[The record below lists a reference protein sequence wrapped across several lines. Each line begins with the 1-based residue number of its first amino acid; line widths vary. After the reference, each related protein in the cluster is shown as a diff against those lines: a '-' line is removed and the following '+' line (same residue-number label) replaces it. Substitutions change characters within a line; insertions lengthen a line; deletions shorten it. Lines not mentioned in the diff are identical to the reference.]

1 MTCWSIFG
9 IFEYGFDFVEI
20 LDSEK
25 INFLKLEFLDPV
37 QHSNI
42 PLYTYFYPFKSYP
55 RSWLKTALI
64 LQDHKKVLG
73 VKWHLGAWLCSV
85 KGTAEFFA
93 SAKISPRNLN
103 HMREYLSMGKGD
115 QMGQNH
121 GQTGVKKPP
130 KTVPFKQIKLNKSFF
145 TVLKRLPCLKTCFF
159 ILVKSSGESCGTACT
174 KTQLEFY
181 TDQNPG
187 VHTVSMHR
195 RRMETEA
202 KAKVVASVW
211 GQNVFNSW
219 LAVFPRS
226 IWTKKLNSS
235 FSFKSTEA
243 KHLSR

>member
-1 MTCWSIFG
+1 
-9 IFEYGFDFVEI
+9 
-20 LDSEK
+20 
-25 INFLKLEFLDPV
+25 
-37 QHSNI
+37 
-42 PLYTYFYPFKSYP
+42 
-55 RSWLKTALI
+55 
-64 LQDHKKVLG
+64 
-73 VKWHLGAWLCSV
+73 
-85 KGTAEFFA
+85 
-93 SAKISPRNLN
+93 
-103 HMREYLSMGKGD
+103 MREYLSMGKGD

-121 GQTGVKKPP
+121 GQTGVKKPH
-130 KTVPFKQIKLNKSFF
+130 KTVPFKKIKLNKSFF
-145 TVLKRLPCLKTCFF
+145 YNFLKRLPCLKTCFF

-195 RRMETEA
+195 RRMGTEA